1 MTSDNPMT
9 AISKAFTEPF
19 VKNVPLQTFYVN
31 TVNGSNAISTNSAFL
46 FFTSGPNVYIMNK
59 HGYTD
64 FYFDTGV

>member
-1 MTSDNPMT
+1 MS

-31 TVNGSNAISTNSAFL
+31 AVNGGKAITKNSAFL
-46 FFTSGPNVYIMNK
+46 FFTSGLKVYIMNK